1 MTIDIHGCLYVADV
15 RLAAQRFE
23 DSTMGPSHDTHILT
37 KSTFLRGLRC
47 GKSLMLD
54 ALRGELRDP
63 LDADARMRMRQG
75 QEVGQ
80 VARRRYP
87 GGKVGRIPGQIQASL
102 QRTRDL
108 IEGGVDVIYEAAF
121 QSGGVF
127 ILVDIL
133 VRGQSGWRL
142 IEVKSTTRMEDEHLW
157 DVAVQAFV
165 LRGAGLRL
173 EDASLLHVNS
183 DYAREGELDFDAL
196 FTEVSL
202 LKEVLELE
210 GEVERS
216 VEESRRLFELDE
228 VPQREIGTHC
238 NDPRVC
244 DFREHCWQHLPTPS
258 VFDVYYIGKKAFELY
273 EEGITRIEEIPDG
286 FPVGK
291 RSLFHIR
298 AHKAGETIIERER
311 IQAFIESLAY
321 PLSYLDFETFALPI
335 PPWDGL
341 RPYNHVPFQYSL
353 HIQREPGGEVVHSG
367 FLAEPGEDPRQAFLD
382 SLLPATEGAG
392 SIVVYYKSFE
402 KGVLNALGDQ
412 FPAYRT
418 AMDQRIERLVDL
430 RDPFGKQ
437 WFYLPAM
444 GGSTSLKAVLPALA
458 PDLSYGALGIQ
469 NGTEAMAVY
478 LEHSEQADPEA
489 YAVQRDDLWE
499 YCKLDTL
506 AMVRILDVLRAQL

>member
-1 MTIDIHGCLYVADV
+1 
-15 RLAAQRFE
+15 
-23 DSTMGPSHDTHILT
+23 MGTSQDMHTLT

-54 ALRGELRDP
+54 ALHGELRDP

-75 QEVGQ
+75 QEVGR

-87 GGKVGRIPGQIQASL
+87 GGEVGRIPGQIQASL
-102 QRTRDL
+102 RRTREL
-108 IEGGVDVIYEAAF
+108 IEDGTDVIYEAAF
-121 QSGGVF
+121 QHDGVY

-133 VRGQSGWRL
+133 VRGHSGWRL
-142 IEVKSTTRMEDEHLW
+142 IEVKSTTQVEDEHLW

-165 LRGAGLRL
+165 LRGVGFQL
-173 EDASLLHVNS
+173 EDACLLHVNNQ
-183 DYAREGELDFDAL
+183 YVRQGELDFEAL
-196 FTEVSL
+196 FTEASL
-202 LKEVLELE
+202 LEEVLELQ
-210 GEVERS
+210 GEVERN
-216 VEESRRLFELDE
+216 VEESRQLLELDE

-238 NDPRVC
+238 KDPRVC
-244 DFREHCWQHLPTPS
+244 DFKGHCWQHLPSPS
-258 VFDVYYIGKKAFELY
+258 VFDVYYIGKKAFDLY
-273 EEGITRIEEIPDG
+273 GEGITRIEEIPDD

-298 AHKAGETIIERER
+298 AHKAGETVIEQKPLRE
-311 IQAFIESLAY
+311 FITSLDY
-321 PLSYLDFETFALPI
+321 PLYYLDFETFALPI

-341 RPYNHVPFQYSL
+341 SPYNQVPFQYSL
-353 HIQREPGGEVVHSG
+353 HVQRKPGGETEHAG

-382 SLLPATEGAG
+382 SLVPATEGAG
-392 SIVVYYKSFE
+392 SIIVYYKSFE

-437 WFYLPAM
+437 WFYVQAM
-444 GGSTSLKAVLPALA
+444 GGSTSLKAVLPALV
-458 PDLSYGALGIQ
+458 PDLSYEALGIQ
-469 NGTEAMAVY
+469 NGTAAMAVF

-489 YAVQRDDLWE
+489 YAAQRSDLWE